1 MIINIADMNI
11 NINLIYADEFKSLKD
26 YIVESNNIDANIYS
40 TFDEYKEEL
49 GELIMETKFFNKYK
63 KDNKIIQHQKKLDGT
78 YYAIIEYDNNTINI
92 YNDKN
97 NKFIDEYLLC
107 QYAINYL
114 IDKYTNSIFFHSSS
128 IKYNN
133 LGIIFSAKSGT
144 GKSTH
149 RRLWEKY
156 GMAICIND
164 DKNIITLEDNT
175 LYITPN
181 PWCGKHMVQ
190 NNIKC
195 PLNAIVFLFQSKT
208 NVIVE
213 ITKTKAFKLLLGQI
227 MTPNTTNMDKW
238 NKIIDKMLELPIY
251 YYGCNMEEDAYEIIK
266 ERIMKDYANKK

>member
-1 MIINIADMNI
+1 M
-11 NINLIYADEFKSLKD
+11 
-26 YIVESNNIDANIYS
+26 
-40 TFDEYKEEL
+40 
-49 GELIMETKFFNKYK
+49 
-63 KDNKIIQHQKKLDGT
+63 
-78 YYAIIEYDNNTINI
+78 
-92 YNDKN
+92 
-97 NKFIDEYLLC
+97 
-107 QYAINYL
+107 
-114 IDKYTNSIFFHSSS
+114 
-128 IKYNN
+128 
-133 LGIIFSAKSGT
+133 GIIFSAKSGT

-227 MTPNTTNMDKW
+227 MTPNDTNMDKW